1 MIDHEVKSETPIPAT
16 PIPATMVPETVEAF
30 AHNLLNLADELDR
43 GQADSSATAKVEADA
58 ELPAG
63 MAGWEGAVEN
73 PESLVLEPDPAES
86 YEPPA
91 LDPRACLR
99 TFPVLNPLCRSEYL
113 EQFRALRTRLCLEQ
127 RNWSLREQD
136 LRVVSVLSPAA
147 GDGRSFVASNL
158 AAALAVSDAQVL
170 LVDVNCA
177 APKLHQSLGVPAAPG
192 LTEALQGPRG
202 LANKAWWT
210 VLHRVPDS
218 NLFTMTL
225 GAGGASQIDMV
236 DLQRLPSLIEH
247 WRQCFDWV
255 ILDGP
260 AFATTSDAE
269 ILSHIADASLLVIRP
284 GHTAFAEAQQAT
296 ARMPAERILGVIM
309 NHRRN

>member
-1 MIDHEVKSETPIPAT
+1 MPAN
-16 PIPATMVPETVEAF
+16 MVPETAEAF

-43 GQADSSATAKVEADA
+43 VTAGTSPESEGPEA
-58 ELPAG
+58 ESV
-63 MAGWEGAVEN
+63 AVETA
-73 PESLVLEPDPAES
+73 EVEGSVKGEASQVLEPDPPES

-91 LDPRACLR
+91 LDSQACLR

-147 GDGRSFVASNL
+147 GDGRSFVANNL

-210 VLHRVPDS
+210 VLHRVPES

-225 GAGGASQIDMV
+225 GAGGASQIDTV
-236 DLQRLPSLIEH
+236 DLQKLPSLIEH

-260 AFATTSDAE
+260 AFAATSDAE
-269 ILSHIADASLLVIRP
+269 ILSHIADASLLVVRP
-284 GHTAFAEAQQAT
+284 GYTAFAEAQQA
-296 ARMPAERILGVIM
+296 AVRMPAERILGVVM